1 MLGSRI
7 LTRRRGPVPAL
18 PARVVM
24 QGQQQSVRPRA
35 TEETVRGLSAY
46 RRGQRLISRTIGML
60 PLVLERSGVMTDETL
75 PIVDRPVPWMTR
87 QAAVESMVET
97 LIDWGNYFALLTQFD
112 QLGRAQGII
121 PVHPRDVA
129 VALTPAGLL
138 YRIGGVPF
146 FSSDVMHIRSGAP
159 AGELLGRGVLE
170 TSSLAIGTGVAVTS
184 AANYFYGDGKY
195 PLGILAVDDP
205 DIPEDEADELR
216 ARWVAKTRRGE
227 PAVLPAGIEWKAVV
241 SPNAEQAQLASA
253 ANMSR
258 REIADL
264 LDLDGDW
271 LGVPSDSLTY
281 ANIVDRVDNLIR
293 LTCQPW
299 MVAIEEAFTEQT
311 SRPTRVQFDTEELF
325 RAQTG
330 QRYADYAVGLAGGW
344 LTLPEIR
351 EEEHLPPLADA
362 SAPGTAAG
370 SLDAVDGVNPLDA
383 AALLQRLYLATPG
396 KVVVSTDEAR
406 RLARNAG
413 LDLDAVVPDE
423 VLAAAMAAAG
433 QPSPPPTGGA

>member
-1 MLGSRI
+1 
-7 LTRRRGPVPAL
+7 
-18 PARVVM
+18 M
-24 QGQQQSVRPRA
+24 QGLQQQVRARA

-60 PLVLERSGVMTDETL
+60 PLVLERSGVMTDEML
-75 PIVDRPVPWMTR
+75 PIMERPVPWMTR

-97 LIDWGNYFALLTQFD
+97 LIDWGNYFAVLTQFD

-121 PVHPRDVA
+121 PIHPRDVA
-129 VALTPAGLL
+129 VALTPAGLF
-138 YRIGGVPF
+138 YNIGGQPF
-146 FSSDVMHIRSGAP
+146 ASSDVMHIRSGAP

-170 TSSLAIGTGVAVTS
+170 TSATVINTATAVQSS
-184 AANYFYGDGKY
+184 AGYFYGDGKY

-241 SPNAEQAQLASA
+241 SPNAEQAQLVA
-253 ANMSR
+253 AATMSR

-299 MVAIEEAFTEQT
+299 MVSIEEAFTDQT

-325 RAQTG
+325 RAQTS
-330 QRYADYAVGLAGGW
+330 QRYADYATGLAGGW
-344 LTLPEIR
+344 LQLDEIR
-351 EEEHLPPLADA
+351 EEEHLPPLPADA
-362 SAPGTAAG
+362 APAAADAG
-370 SLDAVDGVNPLDA
+370 SLATVDGVNPLDA

-396 KVVVSTDEAR
+396 KVVVSTEEAR
-406 RLARNAG
+406 RLARSAKI
-413 LDLDAVVPDE
+413 DLDVTVPDE
-423 VLAAAMAAAG
+423 VAAAVQAAAG
-433 QPSPPPTGGA
+433 PPSSPPIGGG

>member
-1 MLGSRI
+1 MLGSNI
-7 LTRRRGPVPAL
+7 LTRRRGPVAAL
-18 PARVVM
+18 PARVVT
-24 QGQQQSVRPRA
+24 QGLQQQVRARA

-60 PLVLERSGVMTDETL
+60 PLVLERNGVMTGEVL
-75 PIVDRPVPWMTR
+75 PMMERPVPWMTR

-97 LIDWGNYFALLTQFD
+97 LIDWGNYFAVLTQFD

-121 PVHPRDVA
+121 PVHPRDVS
-129 VALTPAGLL
+129 VALTPAGLF
-138 YRIGGVPF
+138 YRIGGQP
-146 FSSDVMHIRSGAP
+146 FSSLDVMHIRSGAP

-170 TSSLAIGTGVAVTS
+170 TSGMAINTATS
-184 AANYFYGDGKY
+184 VQSSAGYFYGDGKY

-216 ARWVAKTRRGE
+216 ARWVSKTRRGE
-227 PAVLPAGIEWKAVV
+227 PAVLPAGIEWKPVV
-241 SPNAEQAQLASA
+241 SPTAEQAQLTA
-253 ANMSR
+253 AATMSR

-271 LGVPSDSLTY
+271 LGVPAGSLTY

-330 QRYADYAVGLAGGW
+330 QRYADYAAGLAGGW
-344 LTLPEIR
+344 LTLDEVR
-351 EEEHLPPLADA
+351 EEEHRPPLPGSPSEPPPPDTDALPP
-362 SAPGTAAG
+362 
-370 SLDAVDGVNPLDA
+370 
-383 AALLQRLYLATPG
+383 
-396 KVVVSTDEAR
+396 
-406 RLARNAG
+406 
-413 LDLDAVVPDE
+413 
-423 VLAAAMAAAG
+423 
-433 QPSPPPTGGA
+433 PPPEVS